1 MFLSSTVWGPHYWFV
16 LQTISMTYP
25 EHPNDI
31 TKKKYYQLIQNLP
44 IFIPN
49 KKIGKDFE
57 KLLNEFPISPYLSSR
72 LSFMKWV
79 HFVHNKINKKIG
91 KKEINFFKGLEKYY
105 SHYIP
110 EKTQKSLKY
119 NKQRLYTS
127 LFIGLCIIIYLSYKY
142 KYQ

>member
-49 KKIGKDFE
+49 KKMGKKFE
-57 KLLNEFPISPYLSSR
+57 ELLNEFPISPYLSSR

-79 HFVHNKINKKIG
+79 HFIHNKINKKLG
-91 KKEINFFKGLEKYY
+91 KTEINFFKGLEKYY
-105 SHYIP
+105 SNYIP
-110 EKTQKSLKY
+110 KKTLK
-119 NKQRLYTS
+119 KQRYKKIKIYTS
-127 LFIGLCIIIYLSYKY
+127 MFVICLIIITLYFFKG
-142 KYQ
+142 